1 MGTNPGPNPGMALG
15 QKYFAVGLK
24 FAAGIVVFSLA
35 GIWLDRR
42 LGTIPLFTLVGTLG
56 GAVLGFLSVYHDV
69 KRDEQAARDRSEK
82 K

>member
-1 MGTNPGPNPGMALG
+1 MVLG

-35 GIWLDRR
+35 GVWLDRR

-56 GAVLGFLSVYHDV
+56 GAVLGFLSVYRDV
-69 KRDEQAARDRSEK
+69 ASDQKADRDRSEGK
-82 K
+82 

>member
-1 MGTNPGPNPGMALG
+1 MVLG

-24 FAAGIVVFSLA
+24 FAGGIVVFSLV

-56 GAVLGFLSVYHDV
+56 GAVLGFMSVY
-69 KRDEQAARDRSEK
+69 RDIVTDQKTDSDKSEGE
-82 K
+82 

>member
-1 MGTNPGPNPGMALG
+1 MVLG

-35 GIWLDRR
+35 GVWLDRR

-56 GAVLGFLSVYHDV
+56 GAVLGFMSVYRDV
-69 KRDEQAARDRSEK
+69 ASDQKADRDPSEGK
-82 K
+82 